1 VTLYREVPVPV
12 LPADM
17 REAQKVER
25 FRLPF
30 SSPFPASLGTSSEV
44 DPARFVWM

>member
-30 SSPFPASLGTSSEV
+30 SSPFPVSLGTSSEV